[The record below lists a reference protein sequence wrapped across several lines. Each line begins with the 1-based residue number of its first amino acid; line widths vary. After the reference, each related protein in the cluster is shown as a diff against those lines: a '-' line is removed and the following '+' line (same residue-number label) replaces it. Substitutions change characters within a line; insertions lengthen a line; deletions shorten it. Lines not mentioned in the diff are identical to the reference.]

1 MIAILHPPSMSTAG
15 AGRSAIPGQLLRFGA
30 VGGAAS
36 LVQLALFGCLA
47 SDVGSQ
53 LANLISWLL
62 GTILATEGHR
72 RYSFGGSRAHAEA
85 DHALGL
91 GTSLVALV
99 ATSIALALLDN
110 PVGVAG
116 VAAVVAVNGLV
127 GLARFVA
134 LRWWMVGRAAER
146 APNQHEPSVAES
158 RKS

>member
-1 MIAILHPPSMSTAG
+1 MIALLQPPALSSAG

-53 LANLISWLL
+53 LANLISWLVA
-62 GTILATEGHR
+62 TILATEGHR
-72 RYSFGGSRAHAEA
+72 RYSFGGPRSHAEA

-99 ATSIALALLDN
+99 LTSLALALLDN
-110 PVGVAG
+110 PVGATG
-116 VAAVVAVNGLV
+116 VAAVVAVNGAV
-127 GLARFVA
+127 GLGRFVA
-134 LRWWMVGRAAER
+134 LRWWMVGRAADPT
-146 APNQHEPSVAES
+146 PNPHTSSFAASPRS
-158 RKS
+158 